1 MSADVVTPAVRSRMM
16 AGIRGRDTKPE
27 LAIRSALHRQGFR
40 FRLHR
45 RDLPGK
51 PDMVFAR
58 YRAVIFVHGCFW
70 HGHDCHLFR
79 WPRTREKFWREK
91 IGSNMQRDRNQIAA
105 LLEEGWRI
113 ATIWECALKG
123 RSRLPFEEIVEN
135 TASWLKSNRKI
146 LELTGDEQGATC

>member
-1 MSADVVTPAVRSRMM
+1 M

-45 RDLPGK
+45 KDLPGK

-58 YRAVIFVHGCFW
+58 YNAVIFVHGCFW
-70 HGHDCHLFR
+70 HGHNCNLFK
-79 WPRTREKFWREK
+79 WPRTREKFWQEK
-91 IGSNMQRDRNQIAA
+91 ITSNIERDRRQKAA
-105 LLEEGWRI
+105 LLDNGWRV

-123 RSRLPFEEIVEN
+123 RARLPFEIIVCNCAAWLSSEEDSLEI
-135 TASWLKSNRKI
+135 A
-146 LELTGDEQGATC
+146 GDD